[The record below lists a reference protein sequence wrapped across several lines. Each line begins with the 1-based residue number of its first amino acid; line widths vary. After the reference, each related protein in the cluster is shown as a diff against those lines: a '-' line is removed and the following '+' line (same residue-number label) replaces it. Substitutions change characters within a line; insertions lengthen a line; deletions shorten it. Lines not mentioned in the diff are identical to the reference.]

1 MSTSDFTISASPP
14 MLLQENLHRPVQWLQ
29 KEKLE
34 IVVKRL
40 SFSIY
45 ENTDDVESPRIL
57 FILYSD
63 LLASLRMISL
73 Q

>member
-1 MSTSDFTISASPP
+1 

-34 IVVKRL
+34 IVMKRL

>member
-1 MSTSDFTISASPP
+1 

-45 ENTDDVESPRIL
+45 ENTDDVEPPRHL

>member
-1 MSTSDFTISASPP
+1 

-57 FILYSD
+57 FIFYSD